1 MSNSLSHF
9 TTNVDSERRA
19 DASALDA
26 SNAASIVDSDRRPK
40 PIAYFTAFIQS
51 NVMPFGSAIVKSF
64 PKPILE
70 PQLQSH
76 FHPYYRTDTSSY
88 RCAIFGAFNRTI
100 HRTFDRTVNRTFNRA
115 DFKTYSRSHTYPIG
129 RAVFRTHPTAVPVA
143 ISGSNDTP
151 EFLSE
156 HSTDHQTDCLAIS
169 QTISTPDFL
178 SLVCSDAAAF
188 S

>member
-100 HRTFDRTVNRTFNRA
+100 HRTFDRTFNRA
-115 DFKTYSRSHTYPIG
+115 DFKTYSRSHTYSIG
-129 RAVFRTHPTAVPVA
+129 RAVFRAHPAAVPVA
-143 ISGSNDTP
+143 ISGSNDIP
-151 EFLSE
+151 EFFSE
-156 HSTDHQTDCLAIS
+156 HSTDQQTDCLAIS
-169 QTISTPDFL
+169 QTISTPYFL